1 MPPTRLSASRPTF
14 RRLGPAALPPD
25 EAVARPVG
33 LLRALGPADA
43 PIASWSTTASPAL
56 VLGRGAGAPPVD
68 RDAAHS
74 AGVSVVRRSS
84 GGGPVLWDAGLVA
97 LDVILPPQHPLAPA
111 DVVETYRWLGEA
123 IAAALRSLGLP
134 GVEVVDIAR
143 ARRTTPGVAAT
154 ACFGAVS
161 PFEALVDG
169 RKVLGLS
176 QARRRP
182 GTLLQAGILTHV
194 DGDLA
199 ARLMG
204 EGGAFGAALSRHAA
218 GLDEWLPDVG
228 PGDVVRA
235 VDGALAA
242 AGIDLHDS
250 EPTAAE
256 RDAIRTV
263 VAEGRAAT

>member
-1 MPPTRLSASRPTF
+1 M
-14 RRLGPAALPPD
+14 
-25 EAVARPVG
+25 ARPVG
-33 LLRALGPADA
+33 LLRALGPRDA
-43 PIASWSTTASPAL
+43 PIASWSTTAVPAL

-68 RDAAHS
+68 RDAARA
-74 AGVSVVRRSS
+74 AGVSVVRRTS
-84 GGGPVLWDAGLVA
+84 GGGPVLWDSGLVA

-123 IAAALRSLGLP
+123 IAAALRALGLP

-143 ARRTTPGVAAT
+143 ARRTTPGVAAA
-154 ACFGAVS
+154 ACFGGIS
-161 PFEALVDG
+161 PFEVLVEG

-182 GTLLQAGILTHV
+182 GTLLQAGILTRV

-199 ARLMG
+199 AGLLG
-204 EGGAFGAALSRHAA
+204 EGDAFGAALSRHAA
-218 GLDEWLPDVG
+218 GLDEWLPGVVS
-228 PGDVVRA
+228 GDVVTA
-235 VDGALAA
+235 VDRALGN

-256 RDAIRTV
+256 RHAIRAV
-263 VAEGRAAT
+263 VAEGRGVA